1 MQPTQWWVGV
11 VILCTLLRAFERL
24 HGVQDMLLTIG
35 TNVAW
40 VLFLLVWGVL
50 LISNSKSYE
59 AELKATK
66 VSDDVTDSNI

>member
-11 VILCTLLRAFERL
+11 VILCTLLRPFAGL

-59 AELKATK
+59 AELKATN